1 MSIGSVNKNTGA
13 TVLQAPH
20 GAGGNT
26 SGGMDFNS
34 QLLEFQRVA
43 AEQARNSML
52 LRQEAAK
59 ISSLREAARERGQ

>member
-13 TVLQAPH
+13 TVVNATS
-20 GAGGNT
+20 AGST

-34 QLLEFQRVA
+34 QLAEFQRVA

>member
-1 MSIGSVNKNTGA
+1 MSIGPVNKNNGA
-13 TVLQAPH
+13 TTTHAPH
-20 GAGGNT
+20 GGGH
-26 SGGMDFNS
+26 GGTDFNS
-34 QLLEFQRVA
+34 QLAEFQRVA

>member
-34 QLLEFQRVA
+34 QLAEFQRVA

-52 LRQEAAK
+52 LRQEAAN
-59 ISSLREAARERGQ
+59 AANSHAKASD